1 MTRVIDD
8 NSHAHTAAVR
18 KKKKSKCSGLDVL
31 FELPLVLVFISVLA
45 TVHLSKEL
53 TQKSVKAFANAVEW
67 CCHSCHDKLLTA
79 D

>member
-1 MTRVIDD
+1 MTTLM
-8 NSHAHTAAVR
+8 HTQPLSE
-18 KKKKSKCSGLDVL
+18 KKKSKRSGLDVL
-31 FELPLVLVFISVLA
+31 SELPLVLVFISVLA

>member
-1 MTRVIDD
+1 MTTLM
-8 NSHAHTAAVR
+8 HTQPLSE
-18 KKKKSKCSGLDVL
+18 KKKSKRSGLDVL
-31 FELPLVLVFISVLA
+31 SELPLVLVFISVLA

-67 CCHSCHDKLLTA
+67 CCHSCHDTLLTA

>member
-1 MTRVIDD
+1 MTTLM
-8 NSHAHTAAVR
+8 HTQPLSE
-18 KKKKSKCSGLDVL
+18 KKKSKRSGLDVL
-31 FELPLVLVFISVLA
+31 SELPLVLVFISVLA

-67 CCHSCHDKLLTA
+67 CCHSCHGKLLTA

>member
-1 MTRVIDD
+1 MT
-8 NSHAHTAAVR
+8 ALMHTQPLSE
-18 KKKKSKCSGLDVL
+18 KKKSKRSGLDVL
-31 FELPLVLVFISVLA
+31 SELPLVLVFISVLA

-67 CCHSCHDKLLTA
+67 CCHSCHGKLLTA

>member
-1 MTRVIDD
+1 MTTLM
-8 NSHAHTAAVR
+8 HTQPLSE
-18 KKKKSKCSGLDVL
+18 KKKSKGSELDVL
-31 FELPLVLVFISVLA
+31 SELPLVLVFISVLA

-67 CCHSCHDKLLTA
+67 CCHSCHGKLLTA

>member
-1 MTRVIDD
+1 MTTLM
-8 NSHAHTAAVR
+8 HTQPLSE
-18 KKKKSKCSGLDVL
+18 KKKSKRSELDVL
-31 FELPLVLVFISVLA
+31 SELPLVLVFISVLA

>member
-1 MTRVIDD
+1 MTTLM
-8 NSHAHTAAVR
+8 HTQPLSE
-18 KKKKSKCSGLDVL
+18 KKKSKRSELDVL
-31 FELPLVLVFISVLA
+31 SELPLVLVFISVPA

-67 CCHSCHDKLLTA
+67 CCHSCHGKLLTA